1 VNRSATL
8 FDADA
13 AAYTGTIEVIG
24 VIFRAED
31 DGYAVLEVQEAGS
44 GEGFALVGPV
54 AHLGAGDRAEVS
66 GEWQTHNRYGR
77 QLRAQGALPL
87 DPADREGQVAYLT
100 SLRHI
105 GPARAERLVDEHGEG
120 VLQAIAANPQSVFG
134 SLRGVSPD
142 QAAAATESW
151 HASRA
156 VRDLHVQLAP
166 HGLAHL
172 AAPIHARYGERS
184 MTILHEDPYRL
195 TEVDGVGFA
204 RADRIALA
212 ADVPPESSRRAQ
224 AAAVFALAESEQ
236 QGNSYLP
243 LDELTAR
250 TARLIGL
257 AADPE
262 VLVEAR
268 GLLVDEGRVYR
279 ELTHA
284 SELAV
289 AKTLCARSA
298 APPHLVHDPGEA
310 PREQLTDEQWAAVR
324 GAFASR
330 VSVLT
335 GGPGVGKTV
344 CTREIVAEA
353 EAADARIA
361 LCAPTGRAARR
372 LEEATGHEAQTIHRM
387 LEWMPGRE
395 PAFRPGH
402 PLPVDLIVVD
412 ESSMLNLRL
421 AEVLLGGLAE
431 TTHIVLVGDADQL
444 PPIGA
449 GKPFEDLIASGAAP
463 VVRLS
468 QIFRQAARSMITTA
482 AHEINE
488 GRRPHLEPEAG
499 QDHDFFFIDRP
510 SPERALETVV
520 EVVAERAPKR
530 FAVDPIREV
539 QVLAPMYRGPVG
551 IDALNERLQARLN
564 PDGKKALN
572 DRFRIGDRLI
582 QTRNSHELG
591 LMNGSIVFLRADE
604 PGEEAIVVD
613 TDEGGSLTIPYG
625 ETATLRLA
633 YAISVHKAQG
643 CEVPVVVG
651 VCHRSHSRMLTRPLL
666 YTAITRA
673 RSSCVLVGDIAALE
687 SAVRRDDSGARHS
700 GLAERLRGE
709 PTSAGAAT

>member
-1 VNRSATL
+1 MTGTATL

-13 AAYTGTIEVIG
+13 AAYTGTVEVIG

-31 DGYAVLEVQEAGS
+31 DGYAVLEVQDTGS

-54 AHLGAGDRAEVS
+54 AHLAAGDRAEVS
-66 GEWQTHNRYGR
+66 GDWQTHNRYGR

-87 DPADREGQVAYLT
+87 DPADREGQIAYLT

-120 VLQAIAANPQSVFG
+120 VLQAIAADPHGVFR
-134 SLRGVSPD
+134 SLRGVSED
-142 QAAAATESW
+142 QAAVAAESW

-172 AAPIHARYGERS
+172 AAPIHARYGDRS
-184 MTILHEDPYRL
+184 MAILHEDPYRL
-195 TEVDGVGFA
+195 TEVPGVGFA
-204 RADRIALA
+204 RADRIAIA

-224 AAAVFALAESEQ
+224 AAAVFALAEAEQ
-236 QGNSYLP
+236 QGNSFLP

-257 AADPE
+257 APDPD
-262 VLVEAR
+262 VLAEAP
-268 GLLVDEGRVYR
+268 GLLIDEGRVYR
-279 ELTHA
+279 EATHA

-289 AKTLCARSA
+289 AETLLARCG
-298 APPHLVHDPGEA
+298 APPHLGHEPGEA
-310 PREQLTDEQWAAVR
+310 PPGEDAGGLTDEQWAAVR
-324 GAFASR
+324 GAFAAR

-344 CTREIVAEA
+344 CTRAIVAEA
-353 EAADARIA
+353 EAANATIA

-372 LEEATGHEAQTIHRM
+372 LEETTGHGAKTIHRL
-387 LEWMPGRE
+387 LEWMPGRA
-395 PAFRPGH
+395 PAYKRGH
-402 PLPVDLIVVD
+402 PLPVDLVIVD

-421 AEVLLGGLAE
+421 VEVLLDGLAE
-431 TTHIVLVGDADQL
+431 STHVVFVGDADQL

-449 GKPFEDLIASGAAP
+449 GKPFDDLIASGAAP
-463 VVRLS
+463 VVRLT

-482 AHEINE
+482 AHEINQ
-488 GRRPHLEPEAG
+488 GRPPHLQPAADQE
-499 QDHDFFFIDRP
+499 HDFFFIDRTN
-510 SPERALETVV
+510 PERALETVV
-520 EVVAERAPKR
+520 EVVAERAPAR
-530 FAVDPIREV
+530 FGVDPVREV
-539 QVLAPMYRGPVG
+539 QVLAPMYRGAVG
-551 IDALNERLQARLN
+551 IDALNERLQAQLN
-564 PDGKKALN
+564 PDGKRALN

-582 QTRNSHELG
+582 QTRNAHELG
-591 LMNGSIVFLRADE
+591 LMNGSIVFLREDDHDE
-604 PGEEAIVVD
+604 ETIVVD
-613 TDEGGSLTIPYG
+613 TDEGGSLVIPYG

-673 RSSCVLVGDIAALE
+673 RNSCVLVGDPAALAA
-687 SAVRRDDSGARHS
+687 AVRRDEGGGRHS
-700 GLAERLRGE
+700 GLTDRLS
-709 PTSAGAAT
+709 SAP